1 MRQSGILNIVS
12 LFMVMLQLQSCSSSD
27 TNTGNKLSFNLE
39 KGKTYVYEM
48 QMNIEQGMG
57 QQRSSDITN
66 TYLMEVTDNKDDVK
80 TIRTTYKRFGMK
92 MHMGNMNIDVD
103 SDHPAPDTSKGYN
116 PMKML
121 DVMFAALKN
130 KSFIMKVDP
139 EGNVTEIIGFGE
151 LMQSTMEA
159 MAIPEQS
166 KAQIRTLFMRQ
177 FNEETLKR
185 TFTQWFNIYPNKA
198 VKVGDNWTR
207 ELQVNPQ
214 MPISST
220 VTYTVKK
227 IEGNTITINGDS
239 KTKSDSSQ
247 GTFDAVYHINA
258 KTGLILDGN
267 LNSTFGSPAAVTSK
281 GIIKG
286 KEQ

>member
-1 MRQSGILNIVS
+1 MRQSGILGTVIFFLV
-12 LFMVMLQLQSCSSSD
+12 MVQIQSCSSSD
-27 TNTGNKLSFNLE
+27 TASGNKFSFNLE
-39 KGKTYVYEM
+39 KGKTYMYEM

-57 QQRSSDITN
+57 QQRSSDVTN
-66 TYLMEVTDNKDDVK
+66 NYLMEVTDNKDGVK

-92 MHMGNMNIDVD
+92 MHMGNTNIEAD
-103 SDHPAPDTSKGYN
+103 SDNPAPDTSKGYN

-121 DVMFAALKN
+121 DIMFAALKN
-130 KSFIMKVDP
+130 KSFTMKVDP

-151 LMQSTMEA
+151 MMQSTMDA

-166 KAQIRTLFMRQ
+166 KAQIRNLFMRQ

-185 TFTQWFNIYPNKA
+185 TFSQSFNIFPNKP
-198 VKVGDNWTR
+198 VKVGDSWTK
-207 ELQVNPQ
+207 EVQVNPQ

-227 IEGNTITINGDS
+227 IEGNTITIDGDS
-239 KTKSDSSQ
+239 KTKSDSGQ
-247 GTFDAVYHINA
+247 GTFDAVYHVDG

-267 LNSTFGSPAAVTSK
+267 MNSTFGNPTAITSK